1 MMVRRRLILASGSA
15 ARRQMLTSAGLNFEA
30 IPAHLDEEAL
40 RDRLLSRTP
49 PPGHDA
55 IAAVLAEEKARDV
68 AKADPSALVIGSDQ
82 ILSTGDAILAKPGS
96 RQGARATLQALRG
109 RTHWLHSAVMLHS
122 GGATLWS
129 TVATATLHVRAFS
142 DAALDAYLDAAGAD
156 IYGCVGA
163 YQIEGAGVR
172 LFDAIE
178 GDHFTIMGMPLLPL
192 LAELRRLGEIDT

>member
-15 ARRQMLTSAGLNFEA
+15 ARRQMLTNAGLDFEVM
-30 IPAHLDEEAL
+30 PAQLDEDAL
-40 RDRLLSRTP
+40 RDRLMSLMP
-49 PPGHDA
+49 PPSHDA
-55 IAAVLAEEKARDV
+55 VAAVLAEAKARSV
-68 AKADPSALVIGSDQ
+68 ANSDPAALVIGSDQ
-82 ILSTGDAILAKPGS
+82 VLSTGDTIFAKPGS

-109 RTHWLHSAVMLHS
+109 RTHWLHSAAVLY
-122 GGATLWS
+122 GGGEPVWS
-129 TVATATLHVRAFS
+129 TVSTAALRVREFS
-142 DAALDAYLDAAGAD
+142 DAALDAYLDTAGAD

-192 LAELRRLGEIDT
+192 LAELRRLGEIET